1 MKIKNNLIIKRARL
15 FAKMNECKLLRR
27 RCPVVAYLLIT
38 DKCNLRCRYC
48 FVDCNQKRKEL
59 STSEWIDLI
68 NNLYAHGTNMVCFM
82 GGEPLLHKD
91 IDILV
96 DHVLAKGMICDIT
109 TNGVLVPKK
118 IDIIKKVDSL
128 MVSVDGDREG
138 NDANRGKGS
147 FDKAIEAI
155 RVARGAG
162 VAVRINA
169 VMTKQSKDS
178 IDFLLDLADQYDLYV
193 TFAITAEFP
202 LGQKGREEEI
212 MLSETEI
219 KNLYKRLK
227 VFRSKGRRVL
237 FSPSTLDYVINY
249 PLPYNKIIL
258 RGDKEHENYY
268 TQMCPFGQTMFYVDS
283 NGDFYPCAALW
294 NGEYFT
300 PKNVLIDSFQDAW
313 ENMTNLKCVT
323 CFCPGVPEWNRIMS
337 IKGLFSGVKLSL
349 KQMAIK
355 KTKEM

>member
-1 MKIKNNLIIKRARL
+1 MNIVYPYNEILPKKRAHDVFIFHQCQALAR
-15 FAKMNECKLLRR
+15 
-27 RCPVVAYLLIT
+27 I
-38 DKCNLRCRYC
+38 
-48 FVDCNQKRKEL
+48 
-59 STSEWIDLI
+59 S
-68 NNLYAHGTNMVCFM
+68 
-82 GGEPLLHKD
+82 HK
-91 IDILV
+91 
-96 DHVLAKGMICDIT
+96 H
-109 TNGVLVPKK
+109 
-118 IDIIKKVDSL
+118 S
-128 MVSVDGDREG
+128 SR
-138 NDANRGKGS
+138 
-147 FDKAIEAI
+147 
-155 RVARGAG
+155 AG
-162 VAVRINA
+162 VTLLCGRG
-169 VMTKQSKDS
+169 SKENRS
-178 IDFLLDLADQYDLYV
+178 LFQHYEV
-193 TFAITAEFP
+193 AE
-202 LGQKGREEEI
+202 
-212 MLSETEI
+212 T

-258 RGDKEHENYY
+258 RGNKKNEKYY

-313 ENMTNLKCVT
+313 ENMANLKCVT